1 MASLKTIGST
11 ERVDLPEL
19 GLSKVP
25 AKIDTGAK
33 TSVLHCKDFRV
44 EKEGAKRYIYFRLQD
59 DDKEYRFIVHREKKV
74 KSSFGESEIRY
85 IFITKILMFGRE
97 YAIKLSLR
105 DRSSMK
111 YPMLLGYNFLKGNF
125 LVDVSKDNL
134 SVNNA

>member
-1 MASLKTIGST
+1 MASLKIIGST
-11 ERVDLPEL
+11 ETVDLPEL

-44 EKEGAKRYIYFRLQD
+44 EKEGAKRYIYFKLQD
-59 DDKEYRFIVHREKKV
+59 DDKEHRFIVHREKKV

-111 YPMLLGYNFLKGNF
+111 YPMLLGYNFLKGKF

>member
-1 MASLKTIGST
+1 MASLKIIGST
-11 ERVDLPEL
+11 ETVDLPEL

-85 IFITKILMFGRE
+85 ILDRKSTRLNSSHVSIS
-97 YAIKLSLR
+97 YAV
-105 DRSSMK
+105 
-111 YPMLLGYNFLKGNF
+111 FCLKKT
-125 LVDVSKDNL
+125 SHTRCR
-134 SVNNA
+134 